1 MTNFEKIRNDKEFIA
16 HIINDADDRLYDK
29 IINWYCKEICKYRM
43 ESCDSEGCI
52 SSEEMISLWL
62 DSEAE

>member
-16 HIINDADDRLYDK
+16 HIINDDDDRLYDK
-29 IINWYCKEICKYRM
+29 IISWYCKEICKYRM
-43 ESCDSEGCI
+43 ESCDNEGCI